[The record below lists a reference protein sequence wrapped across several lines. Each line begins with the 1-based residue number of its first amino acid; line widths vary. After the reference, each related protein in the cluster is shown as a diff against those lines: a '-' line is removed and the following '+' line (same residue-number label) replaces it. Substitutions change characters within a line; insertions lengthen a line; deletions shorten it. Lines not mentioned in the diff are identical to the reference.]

1 MLPGILSIFKLQS
14 MLSFTE
20 YASEKRILELFIK
33 ERVKVALKNK
43 LKDVSPIVITHKHT
57 RGQKMTVQEQI
68 FLLMPPR
75 DSWLRPQKKDRIQ
88 DNDEKKS
95 NKQILAKS
103 ISLTIKKH
111 RKAYE
116 EHPYLRRLDKF
127 ITLLREEIADNNKLE
142 FTSLKITGKKEKDDG
157 WCNCLTTDMRV

>member
-20 YASEKRILELFIK
+20 YASEKRILELLIK

-103 ISLTIKKH
+103 ISLTISVH
-111 RKAYE
+111 
-116 EHPYLRRLDKF
+116 
-127 ITLLREEIADNNKLE
+127 
-142 FTSLKITGKKEKDDG
+142 
-157 WCNCLTTDMRV
+157 